1 MLLQRVGDFI
11 AELERVMFR
20 TFGERSSSVVH
31 TWEDDV
37 LLSRPVSATEVPRQS
52 LFKFINDGQWAMRKF
67 GRFHQGVPN
76 MHNDKLYI
84 TNI

>member
-37 LLSRPVSATEVPRQS
+37 LLSRPCVSHRSASPKSV
-52 LFKFINDGQWAMRKF
+52 
-67 GRFHQGVPN
+67 
-76 MHNDKLYI
+76 
-84 TNI
+84 